1 MRLSTK
7 SKAQIMYDIQMSNI
21 AGKFKFPEFFEA
33 KFNILIFP
41 GNLSRHQTNKDQPS
55 TGQITTPKP
64 VPKSLVKKSNF
75 KKPFMNYLQVKKIS
89 FKI

>member
-1 MRLSTK
+1 MRISTK
-7 SKAQIMYDIQMSNI
+7 SKAEIMYEIFKYSNI
-21 AGKFKFPEFFEA
+21 SNITMFVFFT
-33 KFNILIFP
+33 
-41 GNLSRHQTNKDQPS
+41 GNPCRHQTNKDQPS

-75 KKPFMNYLQVKKIS
+75 KKPFMNYQQVKKIS